1 MNLQQ
6 RPNGQK
12 ANELNEG
19 EAVQAAAEQ
28 GAADDAPE
36 YRTWKVDGSTYAV
49 VLTGEDREHVVAWS
63 HDQASALKIAT
74 ALNEAE
80 GL

>member
-1 MNLQQ
+1 ML
-6 RPNGQK
+6 
-12 ANELNEG
+12 EG
-19 EAVQAAAEQ
+19 EGQALLEQ
-28 GAADDAPE
+28 PDTDDAPE

-49 VLTGEDREHVVAWS
+49 VLTGEDTEQVVAWS
-63 HDQASALKIAT
+63 CDPASALKIAT